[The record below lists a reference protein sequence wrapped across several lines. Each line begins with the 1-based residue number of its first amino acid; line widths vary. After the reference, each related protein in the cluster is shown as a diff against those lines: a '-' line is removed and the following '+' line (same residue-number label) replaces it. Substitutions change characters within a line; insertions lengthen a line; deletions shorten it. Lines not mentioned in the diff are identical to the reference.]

1 MEAEGACFDDSLP
14 FLYWDVD
21 LYMRMALRFPVGF
34 LALRDVAQRVHHP
47 SITTDSAYDGER
59 WIRYHDY
66 YGELI
71 GRRLPGVKLPRQF
84 EQLRGQ
90 AYIWAAL
97 DGIEQGDRRNSA
109 RYLTRAV
116 RAYPPALA
124 NPRVA
129 AAAVALVTGD
139 RGARMMRRVRD
150 RLRRRNEILVYEPA
164 DTRRA

>member
-1 MEAEGACFDDSLP
+1 
-14 FLYWDVD
+14 
-21 LYMRMALRFPVGF
+21 MALRFPIGF

-66 YGELI
+66 YRELI
-71 GRRLPGVKLPRQF
+71 GRRLPDVTLPRQSK
-84 EQLRGQ
+84 QLHSE

-97 DGIEQGDRRNSA
+97 DAIEQGDRRKSA
-109 RYLTRAV
+109 RYLASGV
-116 RAYPPALA
+116 RVYAPALA
-124 NPRVA
+124 IPRVA

-139 RGARMMRRVRD
+139 RGARLMRRVRD

-164 DTRRA
+164 DLRRP